1 MAIDNESFNKQLYD
15 LLKVRGY
22 KPVPKNA
29 KNQNVEASQL
39 ADVIEFNFIKDN
51 EDYGKVWATIDDAQN
66 VILYYDNDVADSP
79 EGKTPELDYDDSWYG
94 LLKQLKNWAQRRQLS
109 FELKNK
115 DRISDD
121 MKQRVY
127 VKDKARLEEGYHP
140 MGKQSSYNDN
150 IPTVKIILQHS
161 RTLGENEQRYRNVAR
176 IFLENTVGERI
187 LAPTVRPGIAQIYAR
202 HLAEGGLV
210 NDDRWNHIK
219 GLVEDYTTI
228 GGFVRA
234 TKNSKFNE
242 SAQSLVNTGV
252 EHFMK
257 LRETLTRMKGH
268 RGYNSYFES
277 YTPTLMEDEGNNESL
292 NELFVQEKVDPRIE
306 NAMPI
311 LSRLYKNVT
320 ENTEI
325 KALEEWAQ
333 TIVEGEDKDIDYSSL
348 KVAGIDR
355 KDSPDFSDAYF
366 SNGSY
371 KDGSPLPD
379 DVLNQLTSNGDLLLK
394 HIENSLHETTDLN
407 NTNEIEEDIEDKLD
421 FLTKRLLPISKD
433 PEVKKAV
440 VDKIKSYQSPIS
452 EYKTLARKTDEDEI
466 EELVND
472 IVKYSEEQ
480 GVAPKHLPNFEKI
493 KEIDPILAYK
503 LKQVLIK
510 VSKDASKYSGDKE
523 TSLSRAEKRLADY
536 LRKKYDTKSTGF
548 FAAIKKL
555 IFPEPELEL
564 SVDEN
569 LGPNQKAVGQVGP
582 NEKAK
587 KISPIIGAK
596 EKDHPFSGRLVG
608 ASENVSPDI
617 ARIKKLSGY

>member
-66 VILYYDNDVADSP
+66 VILYYDDDVADSP

-94 LLKQLKNWAQRRQLS
+94 LLKQIKNWAQRRQLS

-176 IFLENTVGERI
+176 IFLENTLGERI

-348 KVAGIDR
+348 EVAGIDR

-379 DVLNQLTSNGDLLLK
+379 DVLNQLTNNGDLLLK

-407 NTNEIEEDIEDKLD
+407 NTNEIEEDIEDKLK
-421 FLTKRLLPISKD
+421 FLKNRILPISSDK
-433 PEVKKAV
+433 EVKNAV
-440 VDKIKSYQSPIS
+440 LDKISSLTSRVNEGLAQHITKDIS
-452 EYKTLARKTDEDEI
+452 NDEKLARLVSNIETLKAHEEEETNDKDSDITPHDVSRDKTALQR
-466 EELVND
+466 EE
-472 IVKYSEEQ
+472 E
-480 GVAPKHLPNFEKI
+480 
-493 KEIDPILAYK
+493 K
-503 LKQVLIK
+503 LK
-510 VSKDASKYSGDKE
+510 
-523 TSLSRAEKRLADY
+523 DY
-536 LRKKYDTKSTGF
+536 LNKKYAKTNIDTNSIF
-548 FAAIKKL
+548 DLLLSAIAG
-555 IFPEPELEL
+555 L
-564 SVDEN
+564 SILSIAEN
-569 LGPNQKAVGQVGP
+569 LGPDQKAVGQVGP
-582 NEKAK
+582 TEKAK

-608 ASENVSPDI
+608 AGESVSPDI